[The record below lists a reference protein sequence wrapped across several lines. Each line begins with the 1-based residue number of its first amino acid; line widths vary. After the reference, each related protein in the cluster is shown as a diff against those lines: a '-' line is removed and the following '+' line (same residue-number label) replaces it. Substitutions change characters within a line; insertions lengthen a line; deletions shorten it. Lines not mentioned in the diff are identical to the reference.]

1 MRKEINVFVERC
13 KEGDISFKDLIQV
26 FTTNVGKDTCEILTE
41 LVNDENLK
49 EILGGICFGFANL
62 FKSLEDTFEVDLF
75 NIITRIYVKL
85 QHPQLFEEIEKAIAS
100 SRDDEEERK
109 EVDSDEVQ

>member
-1 MRKEINVFVERC
+1 MRKNIEFFVKQC
-13 KEGDISFKDLIQV
+13 KEGDISFKDLI
-26 FTTNVGKDTCEILTE
+26 TTFSSNVGEDTCVILTE
-41 LVNDENLK
+41 LVNNKNFK

-75 NIITRIYVKL
+75 NVITKIYVKL
-85 QHPQLFEEIEKAIAS
+85 QHPDLFEEIEKAINS
-100 SRDDEEERK
+100 SRDEEERK

>member
-1 MRKEINVFVERC
+1 MRKNIEFFVERC
-13 KEGDISFKDLIQV
+13 KEGDLSFKDLITA
-26 FTTNVGKDTCEILTE
+26 FTTGMGEDACEIITE
-41 LVNDENLK
+41 LANDKNLK

-75 NIITRIYVKL
+75 NVITKIYVKM
-85 QHPQLFEEIEKAIAS
+85 QHPQLFEEIERAIAS
-100 SRDDEEERK
+100 SRDNEEERK